1 MISLNHVAYGY
12 QPARMIIL
20 AWQWQVWDYADSIEF
35 KFKFKFKS
43 VEFTGTG

>member
-1 MISLNHVAYGY
+1 MISLTHVAYGY

-35 KFKFKFKS
+35 KFKFKS